1 MAGDV
6 YRPCYAG
13 ISMLYEICLHT
24 YAMRDMAAY
33 MHCHICRYIIIYPHI
48 HALCHIIFIHV
59 YQSLYMMLRCLSILT
74 MASETPASYL
84 YVEYSAK
91 PPNLPTERER
101 EREREILTL
110 VKNLQ

>member
-1 MAGDV
+1 
-6 YRPCYAG
+6 
-13 ISMLYEICLHT
+13 
-24 YAMRDMAAY
+24 
-33 MHCHICRYIIIYPHI
+33 
-48 HALCHIIFIHV
+48 
-59 YQSLYMMLRCLSILT
+59 
-74 MASETPASYL
+74 MASETPASDL

>member
-1 MAGDV
+1 
-6 YRPCYAG
+6 
-13 ISMLYEICLHT
+13 
-24 YAMRDMAAY
+24 
-33 MHCHICRYIIIYPHI
+33 
-48 HALCHIIFIHV
+48 
-59 YQSLYMMLRCLSILT
+59 